1 MAPVVVG
8 SNPTPPSKLKGWI
21 MIDLEGVYEGMPI
34 EEYTAILEQYIEYLE
49 NALAPLPGIIKV
61 ILPLGVDLEEEV
73 EIQ

>member
-1 MAPVVVG
+1 
-8 SNPTPPSKLKGWI
+8 